1 MPCDWYWP
9 TIGDIHDYDMVSSV
23 YCLSLVWTRG
33 VERVTIWSWAVHS
46 TRVYILLPAPH
57 QHSLPASHRSTISSL
72 RPSQSSVTQLNSNQR
87 LPWNPWYFITIFILR
102 DNRYSKQNNPIIVML
117 TMQLRNKKHPSDF
130 YIIYIVLL
138 QHDHYIHISVSLSWL
153 QRRLEEKYRSW

>member
-102 DNRYSKQNNPIIVML
+102 DNRYSEQNNPIIVRL
-117 TMQLRNKKHPSDF
+117 TMRLKNTYTEADF
-130 YIIYIVLL
+130 YIVLL
-138 QHDHYIHISVSLSWL
+138 CFVKTLPLSLYESRL
-153 QRRLEEKYRSW
+153 NKEGRLEV